1 MLDFV
6 SNAWSHVRDWVQG
19 EDEFD
24 AGLDD
29 SNWTY
34 YVKGRA
40 VLHGLPIAGIS
51 TVAAGYLFNCASAS
65 TGAIFGVV
73 NYIALTSLLEIIRA
87 HHDIDETK
95 AGVIIGISGAIS
107 MAFIQTVCKTNM
119 TYSAAIILGTAAF
132 AGQLTREFFI
142 KQNFNFA

>member
-6 SNAWSHVRDWVQG
+6 SSAWSHVRDWVQG
-19 EDEFD
+19 ADEFD

-29 SNWTY
+29 RQWTY

-40 VLHGLPIAGIS
+40 VLHGLPIAAIS
-51 TVAAGYLFNCASAS
+51 TVAAAFLFNCANAS

-73 NYIALTSLLEIIRA
+73 NYLALTSLLEIIRA
-87 HHDIDETK
+87 HHEIDKTK

-119 TYSAAIILGTAAF
+119 TYYAAIILGTAAF
-132 AGQLTREFFI
+132 AGQLTRLFYMTEE
-142 KQNFNFA
+142 